1 VTEIKGNSNNSSGRG
16 GVRSG
21 AGRPRDPLLI
31 LPSGQRHAL
40 MAGEILANVVDE
52 RKVWTRLFNSQ
63 DDRVVLNAL
72 MFLVSMR
79 DGRPAQQINVTS
91 QSISISADSVRKA
104 REIIAEIR
112 GEISPRLGPG
122 EVKALESSTSDPA

>member
-1 VTEIKGNSNNSSGRG
+1 MGDIQDKSSYSSGLHG
-16 GVRSG
+16 GARAG
-21 AGRPRDPLLI
+21 AGRPENGSNARWYKARGINP
-31 LPSGQRHAL
+31 L
-40 MAGEILANVVDE
+40 MAGEILARVVDE
-52 RKVWTRLFNSQ
+52 RACWQRVLASQ
-63 DDRVVLNAL
+63 DDRIVLNAL

-112 GEISPRLGPG
+112 GEISPRLGEG
-122 EVKALESSTSDPA
+122 EVKPL